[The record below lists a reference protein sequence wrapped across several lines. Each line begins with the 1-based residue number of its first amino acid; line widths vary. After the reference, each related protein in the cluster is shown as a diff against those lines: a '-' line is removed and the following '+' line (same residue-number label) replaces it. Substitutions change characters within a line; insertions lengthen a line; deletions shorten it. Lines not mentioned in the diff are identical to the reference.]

1 MCDAVVKERGVEA
14 ALRQSEER
22 FRRIVQNSP
31 MGIYEYELDASGRL
45 ILVGVNPAA
54 DMLTGAEKSKMVG
67 KCIEEAFP
75 NLADT
80 DIIEHFTI
88 AAKDGRPWS
97 RQAVIYDDQT
107 ITGTFDVH
115 AFQTAPGC
123 IAVLFSNVM
132 NRVESE
138 RALRESEAAMRSIFR
153 AAPIGIGVVVDR
165 VIVRANDYLCA
176 MLGYASEEMLGRNS
190 SFVYPDQEEYERVG
204 RLKYN
209 LIREKG
215 TGTVE
220 TRWVRKDGRII
231 DVLLSSS
238 PIDPADWSA
247 GVTFTALDIT
257 DRKNNENT
265 RQRLEMQLRQ
275 SQKMEAVGQ
284 LAGGIA
290 HDFNNLLLVIQGFT
304 ELALSHAEENSP
316 AVHYLKQVEKAALQA
331 SSLTRQLL
339 TFSRRDTFKPG
350 LISVKSLIDDLLGLL
365 RRTLGEQIELRTHL
379 QAEDEEICAD
389 ETLIKQLIMNLCINS
404 RDAMPDGGSLI
415 IETSAAQFDAE
426 YCRMNS
432 WAKPGSYLCLRVADT
447 GCGIPAEAQEHIF
460 EPFFTTKE
468 VGKGTGLGL
477 ATVYAI
483 VERHDGMIRLY
494 SEPGQGTTFYVYF
507 PKDKT
512 AADLPQM
519 READA
524 VLAGGSETIL
534 LAEDEELVRDLGE
547 RILTDAGYKLI
558 TAKDGAEAIRLV
570 ETHAQEIS
578 LAIID
583 VVMPKKSGRQVA
595 EAIRKSSPCM
605 PILFATG
612 YSMDAVNA
620 EDLIATGAKMIEK
633 PYSRH
638 DLLLL
643 VRQMLDALAQ
653 VDT

>member
-1 MCDAVVKERGVEA
+1 
-14 ALRQSEER
+14 
-22 FRRIVQNSP
+22 
-31 MGIYEYELDASGRL
+31 IYEYELDASGRL
-45 ILVGVNPAA
+45 VLVGVNPAA
-54 DMLTGAEKSKMVG
+54 DVLTGAENSKLVG
-67 KCIEEAFP
+67 KCIDEAFP

-80 DIIEHFTI
+80 DIVEHFTI
-88 AAKDGRPWS
+88 AAKYGRSWS
-97 RQAVIYDDQT
+97 RQEVIYDDRT

-115 AFQTAPGC
+115 AFQTAPGR

-132 NRVESE
+132 DRVQSE

-153 AAPIGIGVVVDR
+153 AAPIGIGVIVDR

-190 SFVYPDQEEYERVG
+190 SFIYPNQEEYERVG

-209 LIREKG
+209 LMREKG

-220 TRWVRKDGRII
+220 TRWVRKDGSII
-231 DVLLSSS
+231 DVCLSSS

-257 DRKNNENT
+257 DRKNNDNT

-304 ELALSHAEENSP
+304 ELALTHAEENSP
-316 AVHYLKQVEKAALQA
+316 AAHYLKQVEKAALQA

-350 LISVKSLIDDLLGLL
+350 LISVRSLIDDLLGLL

-379 QAEDEEICAD
+379 QAEEEICAD

-404 RDAMPDGGSLI
+404 RDAMPEGGSLI

-426 YCRMNS
+426 YCRTNS
-432 WAKPGSYLCLRVADT
+432 WAKPGSYLCLRVSDT
-447 GCGIPAEAQEHIF
+447 GCGIAAEAQEHVF

-483 VERHDGMIRLY
+483 VERHDGMIRLH

-507 PKDKT
+507 PKDK
-512 AADLPQM
+512 AVADLPQA

-524 VLAGGSETIL
+524 AFAGGSETIL

-558 TAKDGAEAIRLV
+558 TAKDGEEAILLV

-595 EAIRKSSPCM
+595 EAIRKCSPCM

-612 YSMDAVNA
+612 YSMGAVNA

-633 PYSRH
+633 PYSRQ

-643 VRQMLDALAQ
+643 VRQMLDALAP